1 MYLPLTDE
9 ALMRLLKENDHLALQ
24 TLFNRH
30 YKSLCQ
36 FCAVYTNNTEAAE
49 EIIAD
54 LFIKL
59 WDNRDAVAILNVK
72 SYLFISAKN
81 LSLNFIHKKKAPVS
95 SIEDIQLKQPAIS
108 DGNTPFKI
116 MSGRESCN
124 QIMNVIATLPP
135 CQRQIL
141 LMSRIDNLGKHE
153 IAKILGIS
161 VRTVETT
168 LYQAIKK
175 LRTLL
180 PGPHNFITG
189 S

>member
-9 ALMRLLKENDHLALQ
+9 ALMRLLKENDHMALE

-36 FCAVYTNNTEAAE
+36 FCAVYTNNMEAAE

-59 WDNRDAVAILNVK
+59 WDNRDDVTILNVK
-72 SYLFISAKN
+72 GYLFISAKN
-81 LSLNFIHKKKAPVS
+81 LSLNFNHKKKAPVDFL
-95 SIEDIQLKQPAIS
+95 EDIEIKQPVIR

-116 MSGRESCN
+116 MSGRESCT
-124 QIMNVIATLPP
+124 QIMNVIDTLPP
-135 CQRQIL
+135 CQRQVL

-175 LRTLL
+175 MRALL
-180 PGPHNFITG
+180 PGPHDFITG
-189 S
+189 T

>member
-9 ALMRLLKENDHLALQ
+9 ALMCLLKENDHLALEA
-24 TLFNRH
+24 LFNRY

-36 FCAVYTNNTEAAE
+36 FCAVYTNNMEAAE

-59 WDNRDAVAILNVK
+59 WDNRNTIAILNVK
-72 SYLFISAKN
+72 GYLFISAKN
-81 LSLNFIHKKKAPVS
+81 LSLNFNQKKKAPVDFLEEVG
-95 SIEDIQLKQPAIS
+95 ITQHIVNDN
-108 DGNTPFKI
+108 NTPFKI
-116 MSGRESCN
+116 ISGRETYH
-124 QIMNVIATLPP
+124 QIMRVIDTLPTS
-135 CQRQIL
+135 QRRVL
-141 LMSRIDNLGKHE
+141 LMSRIDNLDKQE
-153 IAKILGIS
+153 IARVLNIS

-168 LYQAIKK
+168 LYQAIKR

-180 PGPHNFITG
+180 QGPHNFTAG

>member
-9 ALMRLLKENDHLALQ
+9 ALMCLLKEDDQLALE
-24 TLFNRH
+24 TLFNRY

-36 FCAVYTNNTEAAE
+36 FCAVYTNNMEAAE

-59 WDNRDAVAILNVK
+59 WDNRSTIAILNVK

-81 LSLNFIHKKKAPVS
+81 LSLNFNQKKKAPVDLL
-95 SIEDIQLKQPAIS
+95 EDVSTIQHEVYDS
-108 DGNTPFKI
+108 NTPFKI
-116 MSGRESCN
+116 ISGRESYH
-124 QIMNVIATLPP
+124 QIMRIIDTLPVS
-135 CQRQIL
+135 QRQIL
-141 LMSRIDNLGKHE
+141 LMSRIDNLDKHE
-153 IAKILGIS
+153 IARVLNIS

-168 LYQAIKK
+168 LYQTIKR

-180 PGPHNFITG
+180 PGPHNFTTG

>member
-9 ALMRLLKENDHLALQ
+9 ALMSRLKDNDQLALE
-24 TLFNRH
+24 TLFNRY

-36 FCAVYTNNTEAAE
+36 FCAVYTNNMEAAE

-59 WDNRDAVAILNVK
+59 WDNRNTVTILHVK
-72 SYLFISAKN
+72 GYLFISAKN
-81 LSLNFIHKKKAPVS
+81 LSLNFIHKKKAPVDLL
-95 SIEDIQLKQPAIS
+95 EDISTTQPEVP

-116 MSGRESCN
+116 MSGKESYN
-124 QIMNVIATLPP
+124 HIMTVIDTLPH
-135 CQRQIL
+135 CQRQVL
-141 LMSRIDNLGKHE
+141 LMSRIDNLDKHE
-153 IAKILGIS
+153 IAAVLGIS

-175 LRTLL
+175 LRSLPALNNLL
-180 PGPHNFITG
+180 T
-189 S
+189 